1 MYVQAY
7 NIVPHGLSE
16 KLRANVVLLQFS
28 RTEVVVVVIN
38 FILFTELIWLYRV
51 SP

>member
-16 KLRANVVLLQFS
+16 KLRANVALLQFS
-28 RTEVVVVVIN
+28 RTEVVVVVNNKIYP
-38 FILFTELIWLYRV
+38 FH
-51 SP
+51 